1 MLRTTKKEW
10 SWIFYDWANSAF
22 AIVMLT
28 AILPLFFKDM
38 ATHAGIDGSTSTA
51 FWGYANSIGTFFV
64 AILAPILGTI
74 ADYQGFKKRF
84 FIFFFVLGVFFTT
97 AVAFIP
103 MGQWYIVLLF
113 YIFSLIGFSGAN
125 VFYDGFLTDVTEN
138 KRMDKI
144 SAMGFAYGYIGSTI
158 PFILGIVIV
167 FFSDNLGISTTFAY
181 RFAFLI
187 TALWWGLFTIP
198 MLKNV
203 NQVHYIPREKNSL
216 KKSIA
221 RLTFTI
227 KNIKK
232 HKAIFVFLLAYFFYN
247 DGVGTIIRMAAV
259 FGADVGVGSIDL
271 LVILLATQF
280 AAFPF
285 ALLYGKLA
293 TMYSGKTMLLVAVSI
308 YVVICVYAYQIDST
322 LDFWIL
328 AMMVSSSQGGIQAL
342 SRSYFGRLIP
352 KNRSSEFFGIYNI
365 FGRFSSILGP
375 TLVGIISQ
383 TTGNTRYGVFSVI
396 VFFLIGG
403 FLLLKV
409 PNNVQSMDDEA
420 APVS

>member
-1 MLRTTKKEW
+1 
-10 SWIFYDWANSAF
+10 
-22 AIVMLT
+22 

-38 ATHAGIDGSTSTA
+38 ATHSGIDGATSTA

-64 AILAPILGTI
+64 AIMAPILGTV

-84 FIFFFVLGVFFTT
+84 FIFFFVLGVFFTSVM
-97 AVAFIP
+97 ALVP

-113 YIFSLIGFSGAN
+113 YIFSIIGFSGAN
-125 VFYDGFLTDVTEN
+125 IFYDGFLIDVTDN

-144 SAMGFAYGYIGSTI
+144 STMGFAYGYIGSTI
-158 PFILGIVIV
+158 PFILSIVIV
-167 FFSDNLGISTTFAY
+167 LFRDNLGITTVFAY

-203 NQVHYIPREKNSL
+203 NQVYYIKREDNSL
-216 KKSIA
+216 KKSFV
-221 RLTFTI
+221 RLTSTI
-227 KNIKK
+227 KNIRK
-232 HKAIFVFLLAYFFYN
+232 HKAIFLFLLAYFFYN

-259 FGADVGVGSIDL
+259 FGADVGVDSMDL
-271 LVILLATQF
+271 LLILLMTQF
-280 AAFPF
+280 VAFPF

-293 TMYSGKTMLLVAVSI
+293 TKYSGKTMLLVAVSI
-308 YVVICVYAYQIDST
+308 YIFICIYAYQIDST

-328 AMMVSSSQGGIQAL
+328 AMMVASSQGGIQAL
-342 SRSYFGRLIP
+342 SRSYFGKLIP

-375 TLVGIISQ
+375 TLVGVISQ
-383 TTGNTRYGVFSVI
+383 VTGNTRYGVFSVI
-396 VFFLIGG
+396 IFFLIGG

-409 PNNVQSMDDEA
+409 PNNVKSMDDEA
-420 APVS
+420 SPAI